1 MENMILPFQEL
12 RDQLGD
18 RISKLSVTRAG
29 DYAQFIRGNDPSG
42 PAPCWGAIARR
53 FEDDF
58 PTDDDRLAL
67 LKTLLE
73 QPDRRVLTLFVQR
86 NRGRKGVMAAVTK
99 QLDALPPA
107 LQQGVVAIL
116 PVNEIPEEVRPRLDP
131 AARELLGADDAAK
144 AREAEQFE
152 VRAKKLMAFDYFVA
166 ASPESASEPP

>member
-1 MENMILPFQEL
+1 MEKTILPFQDL
-12 RDQLGD
+12 RDQLGE
-18 RISKLSVTRAG
+18 RIATLGVTKAG

-42 PAPCWGAIARR
+42 PAPCWGAIAKR

-99 QLDALPPA
+99 QLDLLPPV

-116 PVNEIPEEVRPRLDP
+116 PANEITEEVRPRLDP

-152 VRAKKLMAFDYFVA
+152 IKAKKLMAFDYFVA
-166 ASPESASEPP
+166 DTGAAGVEPT